1 MLLQKCHVAL
11 KLRAV
16 MRKLLQKI
24 PHQLPAQQVM
34 TVIQIHVTA
43 IAVAVAE
50 DEVALAHIDS
60 LWIGPGFI
68 GTVSSQRILRV
79 RAEAPGTLVTVPV
92 SVGQEVAAGA
102 LMALFDDRSARE
114 RIQVVQAAEAQAKR
128 RIGLGITGLADA
140 LIFCNAPKSWPNW
153 G

>member
-50 DEVALAHIDS
+50 DEDVVAHKVKVQKDPMLIHRKIQQKVQKMVLRPTLQMA
-60 LWIGPGFI
+60 P
-68 GTVSSQRILRV
+68 RI
-79 RAEAPGTLVTVPV
+79 
-92 SVGQEVAAGA
+92 VAVVA
-102 LMALFDDRSARE
+102 
-114 RIQVVQAAEAQAKR
+114 VVQQEKMSLQEKLLMKMA
-128 RIGLGITGLADA
+128 
-140 LIFCNAPKSWPNW
+140 S
-153 G
+153 